1 MCMFYVI
8 NLFILNYY
16 LLLIFS
22 IIIIIIVISG
32 FLIRM
37 PLKIN
42 PVWNQWNECSN
53 QSCECTAMLR
63 L

>member
-16 LLLIFS
+16 LLLLFS

-42 PVWNQWNECSN
+42 PV
-53 QSCECTAMLR
+53 
-63 L
+63 